1 MEIVLRIAESSM
13 RKRPK
18 CSIRIRG
25 KVHGDI
31 CRIEIELFDPESD
44 AETVVAAC
52 FAHAVRDFGCV

>member
-1 MEIVLRIAESSM
+1 M